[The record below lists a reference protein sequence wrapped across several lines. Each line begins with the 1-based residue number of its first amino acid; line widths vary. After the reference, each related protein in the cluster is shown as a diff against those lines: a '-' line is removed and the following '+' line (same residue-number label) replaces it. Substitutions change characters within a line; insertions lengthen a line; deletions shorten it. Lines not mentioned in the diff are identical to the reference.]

1 MDSDERQFAR
11 IVNSTVR
18 KMASTFADIE
28 MRYVVSPWLYLPG
41 PERAMRRPQCRPHLS
56 PGALALM
63 DSDLVD

>member
-1 MDSDERQFAR
+1 VDSDERRFAR

-41 PERAMRRPQCRPHLS
+41 PERAMRLQCTPHLS